1 MPTLPA
7 IYSIGHSN
15 LAIEAFIE
23 RLHQNG
29 VEAIVDVRSAPY
41 SQFNP
46 RFNREDLVRSLD
58 RAGIAYA
65 FAGEYLGGRPKDPA
79 CYKNGVVP
87 EGKADYLNLV
97 DYKAVARLPS
107 FLNGL
112 ARLLE
117 IAGESRTAMMCSE
130 EDPDHCHRH
139 HLIAQSLLDRD
150 VAVLHI
156 RGNGEIEEAQRE
168 AEQLSLL

>member
-1 MPTLPA
+1 MNPTT

-15 LAIEAFIE
+15 LAIEVFIE
-23 RLHQNG
+23 RLQQHG
-29 VEAIVDVRSAPY
+29 IEAIVDVRSAPY

-46 RFNREDLVRSLD
+46 QFNREDLERALD
-58 RAGIAYA
+58 KAGVAYA

-87 EGKADYLNLV
+87 DGKADYLKLV
-97 DYKAVARLPS
+97 DYKAVARQPY
-107 FLNGL
+107 FLQGL

-117 IAGESRTAMMCSE
+117 FAGESRTAMMCSE
-130 EDPDHCHRH
+130 ENPDHCHRH
-139 HLIAQSLLDRD
+139 HLIAQSLLDHA

-156 RGNGEIEEAQRE
+156 RGDGDINEAKRE